1 MIQLKSSTIRAFTLP
16 EVMIATLIFS
26 AVSLGLLMGFTS
38 LERCFA
44 ATADFATNHSDEMRI
59 SDYLALDLRRALS
72 VQATQ
77 NDTTIFIP
85 RYYDAAGA
93 PQTPTLDGNGG
104 VVYGT
109 AGPSVQVRY
118 YLSGGT
124 IYREQQDWPATV
136 SPIVSTIAVAENVKD
151 FIFNVTDLGKVVTT
165 KITFNPIYRS
175 GGATT
180 SAIAATAFY
189 NTTLLRNTRTDTGS
203 GVY

>member
-44 ATADFATNHSDEMRI
+44 ATTEFATNHSDEMRI

-85 RYYDAAGA
+85 CYYDAAGA

-104 VVYGT
+104 VVS
-109 AGPSVQVRY
+109 GP
-118 YLSGGT
+118 
-124 IYREQQDWPATV
+124 REPRFRCVITSPAAQFTGSTNWPATV
-136 SPIVSTIAVAENVKD
+136 SPIVSTVAVAENVKD